1 MLVKKYQA
9 IMLITIGMVLGI
21 LVTAFSYSRLTSKAT
36 EATSTVAERKV
47 LFWYDPMYP
56 ATKFDKPGP
65 SPFMDMDLVPKYA
78 DEGGEEA
85 AGVTISPTQVQNLGL
100 RTDIAEIGKLTYQQS
115 LPANVN
121 FNQYQYEIV
130 HARASGFVEK
140 SYPLAVGDFV
150 KKGDPL
156 VAITVSDWVSAQ
168 SEYLTL
174 LKTNA
179 SPALLKGVLER
190 LYLMGMPKSLINQLN
205 KTKKIQSYLTIR
217 APISGVL
224 TSFDLRS
231 GMTMNKSAL
240 IATIQGVDPVWVV
253 ASVPESLTDLLTKD
267 TQLTVEVPA
276 LPKQQFKITDW
287 QILSN
292 AQADTRTLSLRLF
305 VANPDHQLKPGMSAI
320 VKLQTESQDYV
331 LVPSQAII
339 NTGDEQRVITQDEQW
354 RFMPKRIKIYAEA
367 SGKTAILSGLKAGE
381 KIITSGLFLIDSEA
395 NINGALE
402 RMREQPADTT
412 NQHNM
417 TGHQGAH

>member
-36 EATSTVAERKV
+36 GATSTVAERKV

-78 DEGGEEA
+78 DEGSEA
-85 AGVTISPTQVQNLGL
+85 VAGVTISTTQVQNLGL
-100 RTDIAEIGKLTYQQS
+100 RTDIAETGKLTYQQS

-121 FNQYQYEIV
+121 FNQYQYEIL

-140 SYPLAVGDFV
+140 SYPLAVGDYV

-174 LKTNA
+174 LRTNA

-190 LYLMGMPKSLINQLN
+190 LYLAGMPKSLINQLN

-240 IATIQGVDPVWVV
+240 IATIQGIDPVWVV
-253 ASVPESLTDLLTKD
+253 ASVPESLTDLMTKD
-267 TQLTVEVPA
+267 TQLTVEIPA
-276 LPKQQFKITDW
+276 LPEQQFKITDW

-305 VANPDHQLKPGMSAI
+305 VANPDHKLKPGMSAI

-339 NTGDEQRVITQDEQW
+339 NTGDEQRVITQDEQG
-354 RFMPKRIKIYAEA
+354 RFIPKRIKIYAEA

-402 RMREQPADTT
+402 RMREQPADKT